1 MTNKVASAFA
11 WEGSTKLFVQA
22 VAWAST
28 IWVAKL
34 LSPEDYGLVAISGL
48 FTGVLTLVSEFGLG
62 AGLVTRREVSEDEYR
77 RCFWLGIVASAVLY
91 ALLFTA
97 APLIGRAYG
106 IAELPAIIRV
116 ASLGLLISALK
127 IVPYSQVMR
136 ALDYRFRALTEML
149 GQLLQ
154 AVSVIVLA
162 MNGFGAWSLVFG
174 YLIGQSIVALVFL
187 SKTTSPWP
195 ISLSLHGLRDL
206 VAFGMRITGAR
217 LLGFFV
223 STSDMLII
231 SATLGQ
237 RAAGLYA
244 VSASLATAPLDKI
257 GSIFNRVAFP
267 LVARL
272 QDEPEKARQLLA
284 KFHYYLLAIVSPALI
299 GAALTSPE
307 LVAVLLNS
315 KWADAIDILAI
326 LCVAN
331 VVRLSGMMLPSILEG
346 LGRGD
351 KVLAY
356 QALSALL
363 LPAAFLIGSQWG
375 LRGVALSWLV
385 AFPVIYVWLVS
396 ITTRALHMKVG
407 QLLGNTLPI
416 VFANLAMAVV
426 VTAARHLVAD
436 FADALRLCM
445 LIAVGAVTYLAALAL
460 LTPREQRHEA
470 ALFLRSLRSKG

>member
-22 VAWAST
+22 VAWVST
-28 IWVAKL
+28 IWVANV

-48 FTGVLTLVSEFGLG
+48 FTGVLTLVSEFGIG
-62 AGLVTRREVSEDEYR
+62 AGLITRKEVSADEYR
-77 RCFWLGIVASAVLY
+77 RCFWLGILASALLY
-91 ALLFTA
+91 AMLFAA
-97 APLIGRAYG
+97 APLIGQAYG

-116 ASLGLLISALK
+116 ASIGLLISAVK

-154 AVSVIVLA
+154 AVSVIALA
-162 MNGFGAWSLVFG
+162 VSGFGAWSLVYG
-174 YLIGQSIVALVFL
+174 YLIGQGLVALVFL

-195 ISLSLHGLRDL
+195 IGISLQGLGDL
-206 VAFGMRITGAR
+206 VAFGTRITGAR

-223 STSDMLII
+223 STADMLII

-267 LVARL
+267 LVARMH
-272 QDEPEKARQLLA
+272 DEPEKARRLLS

-299 GAALTSPE
+299 GVALTAPE
-307 LVAVLLNS
+307 VVPVLLNS

-346 LGRGD
+346 LGRAD

-356 QALSALL
+356 QTLSALL
-363 LPAAFLIGSQWG
+363 LPMAFLIGSQWG

-385 AFPVIYVWLVS
+385 IFPMIYVWLVWT
-396 ITTRALHMKVG
+396 TTRALQMKVAD
-407 QLLGNTLPI
+407 LLACTLP
-416 VFANLAMAVV
+416 VVLANLAMALA
-426 VTAARHLVAD
+426 VTGARHFLADHSLVT
-436 FADALRLCM
+436 RLCV
-445 LIAVGAVTYLAALAL
+445 LIAVGAVTYVATLAL
-460 LTPREQRHEA
+460 LTPREQRNDA
-470 ALFLRSLRSKG
+470 AVFLRSLRSKG

>member
-22 VAWAST
+22 VAWVST
-28 IWVAKL
+28 IWVANV

-48 FTGVLTLVSEFGLG
+48 FTGVLTLVSEFGIG
-62 AGLVTRREVSEDEYR
+62 AGLITRKEVSADEFR
-77 RCFWLGIVASAVLY
+77 RCFWLGILASAFLY
-91 ALLFTA
+91 GLLFVA
-97 APLIGRAYG
+97 APFIGEAYG

-116 ASLGLLISALK
+116 ASLGLLVSALK

-162 MNGFGAWSLVFG
+162 INHFGAWSLVYG
-174 YLIGQSIVALVFL
+174 YLIGQGVIALIFL
-187 SKTTSPWP
+187 SKTASPFP
-195 ISLSLHGLRDL
+195 VSISLHGLGDL
-206 VAFGMRITGAR
+206 VGFGVRITGAR

-223 STSDMLII
+223 STADMLVI

-267 LVARL
+267 LVARMH
-272 QDEPEKARQLLA
+272 DEPEKARRLLSR
-284 KFHYYLLAIVSPALI
+284 FHYYLLAIVSPALV
-299 GAALTSPE
+299 GVAVTSPE
-307 LVAVLLNS
+307 VVPVLLNS

-346 LGRGD
+346 LGRAD
-351 KVLAY
+351 RVLTY
-356 QALSALL
+356 QVLSALL
-363 LPAAFLIGSQWG
+363 LPIAFLIGSQWG

-385 AFPVIYVWLVS
+385 IFPVIYVWLVW
-396 ITTRALHMKVG
+396 ITTRALEMKVSE
-407 QLLGNTLPI
+407 LLACTVPI
-416 VFANLAMAVV
+416 VFANVAMAAM
-426 VTAARHLVAD
+426 VTGARHFLAD
-436 FADALRLCM
+436 YAIGPRLCM
-445 LIAVGAVTYLAALAL
+445 LIAVGVVAYLGTLAL
-460 LTPREQRHEA
+460 LTPREQRNEA
-470 ALFLRSLRSKG
+470 AGFLRSLRSKG

>member
-22 VAWAST
+22 VAWVST
-28 IWVAKL
+28 IWVANL

-48 FTGVLTLVSEFGLG
+48 FTGVLTLVSEFGIG
-62 AGLVTRREVSEDEYR
+62 AGLITRKEVSADEYR
-77 RCFWLGIVASAVLY
+77 RCFWLGILASTLLY
-91 ALLFTA
+91 GLLFTV
-97 APLIGRAYG
+97 APFIGRAYG
-106 IAELPAIIRV
+106 ISELPSIIRV

-162 MNGFGAWSLVFG
+162 INGFGAWSLVYG
-174 YLIGQSIVALVFL
+174 YLIGQGVIALVFL
-187 SKTTSPWP
+187 SKTASPWP
-195 ISLSLHGLRDL
+195 IGFSLHGLSDL
-206 VAFGMRITGAR
+206 IAFGTRITGAR

-223 STSDMLII
+223 STADMLII

-267 LVARL
+267 LVARMH
-272 QDEPEKARQLLA
+272 DEPEKARQLLS
-284 KFHYYLLAIVSPALI
+284 KFHYYLLAIVSPALV
-299 GAALTSPE
+299 GVALTSPE
-307 LVAVLLNS
+307 VVAVLLNS

-326 LCVAN
+326 LCVGN

-346 LGRGD
+346 LGRAE
-351 KVLAY
+351 KVLTY

-363 LPAAFLIGSQWG
+363 LPAAFLIGAQWG

-385 AFPVIYVWLVS
+385 IFPMIYLWLVWT
-396 ITTRALHMKVG
+396 TTRALQMKVSD
-407 QLLGNTLPI
+407 LLGRTLPI
-416 VFANLAMAVV
+416 VLANLAMAAAVIG
-426 VTAARHLVAD
+426 ARHFLGDYPLVP
-436 FADALRLCM
+436 RLCA
-445 LIAVGAVTYLAALAL
+445 LIAVGAAAYLGTLAL
-460 LTPREQRHEA
+460 RTPREQRNEA
-470 ALFLRSLRSKG
+470 AIFLRSLRSKG